1 MWDTLH
7 TVLTLR
13 LSYCAHPTVIPL
25 TVVYGSTRLPVRHG
39 SAMARQS
46 EAEIRDELNHL
57 MEELIESLK
66 RQTFL
71 GFDESEFHRQEER
84 IKRIRELSADFL
96 AAMKERR
103 AETLMSVHPPHNPK
117 GEHESEKPNVTLP
130 GKVEKIIEP
139 PSPKEPEKAEISID
153 RADDLYKEI
162 RIENTLSDENGNEVR
177 LKKGADVDV
186 TVEADKDATTPKKSA

>member
-1 MWDTLH
+1 MYASSRFS
-7 TVLTLR
+7 VR
-13 LSYCAHPTVIPL
+13 
-25 TVVYGSTRLPVRHG
+25 YGSAV
-39 SAMARQS
+39 ARQS
-46 EAEIRDELNHL
+46 EAKKIRDELNHL
-57 MEELIESLK
+57 MEELVESLK

-84 IKRIRELSADFL
+84 IKRIREVSADFL

-103 AETLMSVHPPHNPK
+103 AETLMSVHAPHNPK
-117 GEHESEKPNVTLP
+117 REHESEKPSVTLP

-162 RIENTLSDENGNEVR
+162 RIENTLSENGNEVG

-186 TVEADKDATTPKKSA
+186 TI

>member
-1 MWDTLH
+1 
-7 TVLTLR
+7 
-13 LSYCAHPTVIPL
+13 
-25 TVVYGSTRLPVRHG
+25 
-39 SAMARQS
+39 MARQS

-71 GFDESEFHRQEER
+71 GFDESEFHRQEEQ
-84 IKRIRELSADFL
+84 IKRIREVSADFL
-96 AAMKERR
+96 AAMKERT
-103 AETLMSVHPPHNPK
+103 ADTLMSVHAPHNPK
-117 GEHESEKPNVTLP
+117 GEHESEKPSVTLP

-162 RIENTLSDENGNEVR
+162 RIENTLSENGNEVR
-177 LKKGADVDV
+177 LKKGADVDI
-186 TVEADKDATTPKKSA
+186 TIEADKDATTPKKSA